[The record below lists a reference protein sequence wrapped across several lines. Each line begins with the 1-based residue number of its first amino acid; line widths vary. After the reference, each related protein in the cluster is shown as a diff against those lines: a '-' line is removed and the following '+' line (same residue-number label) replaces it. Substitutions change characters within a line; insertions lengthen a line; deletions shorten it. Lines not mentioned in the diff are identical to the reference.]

1 MVPVHR
7 KLLKEVGRRVRK
19 RLAMMI
25 LNIIN
30 HIELFNALYSA
41 GHEVEEKTREEE
53 FDEFLEDLLL

>member
-1 MVPVHR
+1 M
-7 KLLKEVGRRVRK
+7 
-19 RLAMMI
+19 AMMI

-30 HIELFNALYSA
+30 HIALYNALSSA